1 MIEVHRNNIIIR
13 NVDIRS
19 VEYDKFVKA
28 YSEWN
33 KLLHKYESNIINKIG
48 NDIYIPSSIGVDIIK
63 RFFPTKEV
71 VISYNNTVK
80 PKQLVYTMLHKPRD
94 EIQQSAITFLQN
106 MKTDNNCKQRFLALV
121 TGSGKT
127 FVTITMIGWLRVK
140 SLIVVDTER
149 LATQWKEEFLKHSN
163 IDPNRIIILSGADS
177 IEEAINNS
185 SNYDV
190 FIGMHATLL
199 NVMKEDYNAM
209 NNLMAKLGIGFRIF
223 DEAHTHFKNIC
234 KINALSNVEYTLYL
248 TATPSRS
255 AFRDDQLYGKVFR
268 KIPYFNGK
276 ELNPIT
282 NYCDVILYKFDS
294 EPDERTK
301 YSCKTQMGFSAQL
314 WARWIEGGGYD
325 NYLECL
331 KDIFTNFKLKE
342 RDKKIAII
350 LPTINLIEKTKQDL
364 EDFLNV
370 DVGLFVGSHSS
381 GKSVSIEEKTS
392 ALEKKVFITNTK
404 MFDKAIDVPDL
415 EILINFVPMTSEV
428 TLEQLMGRIRYRAD
442 KAHIFIDITDVGF
455 PSCKKQLYTRKQ
467 FYKKHAKSIREMK
480 I

>member
-13 NVDIRS
+13 NVDVS
-19 VEYDKFVKA
+19 STEYDKFVKA

-106 MKTDNNCKQRFLALV
+106 MKTDNNCKQRCLALV

-223 DEAHTHFKNIC
+223 DEAWRED
-234 KINALSNVEYTLYL
+234 ALY
-248 TATPSRS
+248 
-255 AFRDDQLYGKVFR
+255 
-268 KIPYFNGK
+268 
-276 ELNPIT
+276 
-282 NYCDVILYKFDS
+282 
-294 EPDERTK
+294 
-301 YSCKTQMGFSAQL
+301 
-314 WARWIEGGGYD
+314 
-325 NYLECL
+325 
-331 KDIFTNFKLKE
+331 
-342 RDKKIAII
+342 
-350 LPTINLIEKTKQDL
+350 
-364 EDFLNV
+364 
-370 DVGLFVGSHSS
+370 
-381 GKSVSIEEKTS
+381 
-392 ALEKKVFITNTK
+392 
-404 MFDKAIDVPDL
+404 
-415 EILINFVPMTSEV
+415 
-428 TLEQLMGRIRYRAD
+428 
-442 KAHIFIDITDVGF
+442 
-455 PSCKKQLYTRKQ
+455 
-467 FYKKHAKSIREMK
+467 
-480 I
+480 